1 LNKNG
6 RKGGYVL
13 SRKHLQVLKIVVIE
27 KNDLGSNNKCQDD
40 VVNIANDEPYKIS
53 RGTVLTALKRLEYWN
68 LVCINYEKNRS
79 IRGSPRKFYSPT
91 LEGVVLALVVF
102 PELENRIDEI
112 VQMYSDVFPEI
123 FDKWTFFKKNG
134 VIDFIKKRLLDGIL
148 IMRDYDPKRL
158 QYYIDFSQILKKYDE
173 PSEEIEKIFPEVK
186 TERKY
191 EFFDLRRELITGI
204 LGTSLLEWDPSYE
217 FEHIKIQPLLIKVI
231 KKDEDLF
238 KLFQEEVDRVHHK
251 ILVSGKNFLKWLEL
265 IQNDE

>member
-13 SRKHLQVLKIVVIE
+13 SRKHLQILKIVVIE
-27 KNDLGSNNKCQDD
+27 KNDFGSINKCQDD

-102 PELENRIDEI
+102 PELESHIDEI

-123 FDKWTFFKKNG
+123 FGKWTFFKKNG
-134 VIDFIKKRLLDGIL
+134 VIDFIKKRLLDGIFV
-148 IMRDYDPKRL
+148 MRRYDFERL
-158 QYYIDFSQILKKYDE
+158 KDSIVFSQILKEYDE
-173 PSEEIEKIFPEVK
+173 ASEEIEEIFPEVK
-186 TERKY
+186 TEEF
-191 EFFDLRRELITGI
+191 EFFDIRRELITGI

-238 KLFQEEVDRVHHK
+238 KLFQEEVYRVHHK
-251 ILVSGKNFLKWLEL
+251 ILVRGKNFLKWLEL
-265 IQNDE
+265 IEGDE